1 MKKTAKN
8 EENPRKSRVFRPASF
23 KDGRLGGANRY
34 LGAPRRPEGFEPD
47 SAYHI
52 LSKRRQK
59 STAQSGQFVDDYK
72 KQQHPV
78 GMLLL
83 FKYKLLKSFFGL
95 LGKPEFVKNSVFFAR
110 PCSYRKFQHLY
121 HIYILGVEFPMCFFG
136 VMVHNSLQPIDF
148 FAVI

>member
-1 MKKTAKN
+1 MWRGRRSNKNKKTDL
-8 EENPRKSRVFRPASF
+8 KS
-23 KDGRLGGANRY
+23 GIY
-34 LGAPRRPEGFEPD
+34 LIPV
-47 SAYHI
+47 S
-52 LSKRRQK
+52 
-59 STAQSGQFVDDYK
+59 STSGQFDDDNK

-83 FKYKLLKSFFGL
+83 FKYKLLKRFFGL
-95 LGKPEFVKNSVFFAR
+95 LGKSEFVKSSVFFAR